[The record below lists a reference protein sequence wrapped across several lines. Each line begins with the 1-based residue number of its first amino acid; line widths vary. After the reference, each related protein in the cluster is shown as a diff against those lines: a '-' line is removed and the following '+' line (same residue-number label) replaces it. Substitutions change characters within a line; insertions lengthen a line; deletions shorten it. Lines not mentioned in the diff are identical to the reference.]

1 MTKSKNILQRPPAE
15 VKYADEL
22 ARLKKRDNA
31 PKPAG
36 WQLSMPAVREFI
48 LGNQGDI
55 SQDNGSQGSGS
66 QGKGDI
72 TTKLMCPPSM
82 IERALVT
89 LASQRALLLIGEPG
103 TAKSMLS
110 ELLAAAVSGDSTLTV
125 QGSAAT
131 SEDQIRYS
139 WNYGILLNEGP
150 CPQALVPSP
159 VMRGMQFGQLVRFEE
174 ITRCPPEVQDGLL
187 SILSERL
194 LMVPELT
201 GHTESSAQKATSK
214 TAQKAAPTPDTVFAQ
229 AGFNIIA
236 TANTRDKGVNEM
248 SAALKRRF
256 AFETVFPIANLQD
269 EMQLVSNQV
278 GQLLAQQ
285 NIAAAPTPEVI
296 ETLVTLFRELR
307 DGIKTDGKAT
317 EKLSSTLSTAE
328 AVSVA
333 HAVTLHGHFLRAD
346 NGKVED
352 ILQAMIGAAIK
363 DNNDDRQKLKRYIDH
378 HIKPRE
384 GKQWQ
389 AIYQSRM
396 HLLKD

>member
-1 MTKSKNILQRPPAE
+1 MPTKQTGKTKQPKKTAQRPPAE
-15 VKYADEL
+15 IKYADEL
-22 ARLKKRDNA
+22 ALLKKRDKA

-36 WQLSMPAVREFI
+36 WQLSMLAVREFI
-48 LGNQGDI
+48 LGNSKKGE
-55 SQDNGSQGSGS
+55 
-66 QGKGDI
+66 GDI

-110 ELLAAAVSGDSTLTV
+110 ELLTAAVSGDSTLTV

-139 WNYGILLNEGP
+139 WNYGMLLNDGP
-150 CPQALVPSP
+150 SPEALVPSP
-159 VMRGMQFGQLVRFEE
+159 VMRGMQLGQLVRFEE

-194 LMVPELT
+194 LMVPELAGQADDQADNQT
-201 GHTESSAQKATSK
+201 HNDAS
-214 TAQKAAPTPDTVFAQ
+214 TVFAQ

-256 AFETVFPIANLQD
+256 AFETVFPIANIHD
-269 EMQLVSNQV
+269 EMQLVSSQV
-278 GQLLAQQ
+278 QQLLTQQ
-285 NIAAAPTPEVI
+285 NITATPTPEVV
-296 ETLVTLFRELR
+296 EVLVTLFRELR
-307 DGIKTDGKAT
+307 DGLKTDGKAT

-333 HAVTLHGHFLRAD
+333 HAVTLHGHFLRGD
-346 NGKVED
+346 NGKASD
-352 ILQAMIGAAIK
+352 ILQAMMGAAIK
-363 DNNDDRQKLKRYIDH
+363 DSSDDRQKLKRYIDH
-378 HIKPRE
+378 HIKKRKGE
-384 GKQWQ
+384 HWQ
-389 AIYQSRM
+389 ALYKSRM
-396 HLLKD
+396 DLL